1 MLIKCPKCD
10 APFDIEKRGSVCP
23 QCGTDTAKIKRKK
36 RQKTQEEKEASKKQL
51 LVCLFIIFIMVIVMV
66 YYLIKVMVIMKAPEI
81 RPGTY
86 EPVISEMG
94 TEIQLQFNQVK
105 IVDCE
110 VINDLEG
117 YLPAGYSL
125 LVISYESD
133 LSPEESLEFDMDMY
147 LLLETGEYI
156 KALNENSVDAV
167 LSNAGVELTG
177 VTTHIKGTEGKAVFL
192 VSDGTNRAMLALY
205 DLTTILR
212 IQYAGADPNAD
223 CVYHVPLE
231 WEVAE

>member
-1 MLIKCPKCD
+1 MLIKCPNCE

-23 QCGTDTAKIKRKK
+23 QCGTDVAKIKRKK
-36 RQKTQEEKEASKKQL
+36 RQKTQEEKEASKKQF

-66 YYLIKVMVIMKAPEI
+66 YYLIKVMVIMRAPEI

-94 TEIQLQFNQVK
+94 TEIPLRFNQVK

-110 VINDLEG
+110 VINGLEE
-117 YLPAGYSL
+117 YLPAGYSF
-125 LVISYESD
+125 LVISYEAD
-133 LSPEESLEFDMDMY
+133 LQPEESLEFDMDMY

-156 KALNENSVDAV
+156 KSLNKDSVDTV
-167 LSNAGVELTG
+167 LNGAGVELTG
-177 VTTHIKGTEGKAVFL
+177 VTKYIQGTDGKAVFL
-192 VSDGTNRAMLALY
+192 IPDRINRATLALY
-205 DLTTILR
+205 DLNTILT
-212 IQYAGADPNAD
+212 IQYAGTDQNAD

-231 WEVAE
+231 WEVAQ